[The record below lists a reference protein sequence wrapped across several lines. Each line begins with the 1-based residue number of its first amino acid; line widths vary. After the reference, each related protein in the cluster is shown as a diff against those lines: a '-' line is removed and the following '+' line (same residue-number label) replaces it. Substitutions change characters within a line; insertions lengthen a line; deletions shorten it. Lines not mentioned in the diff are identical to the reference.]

1 MRALFA
7 APAGNERSPRY
18 MEKALAAIH
27 QALQPGQQVRLDYAV
42 DDERLC
48 LALTFAPAL
57 QEVVIGPLLANYP
70 RAKIDLREDTPRD
83 ARAWHADVLLT
94 PDLFPILRHSQFE
107 DLLTHSYADP
117 IDSLLHA
124 LRPHDNVRCS
134 LELTVTPAAPAR
146 CKQAKKTVSLLE
158 REFLGR
164 HPRIAKW
171 FALKSTA
178 DRRSWSVWLV
188 SRLAAASA
196 PPDHGA
202 PLDVTT
208 GYRHERE
215 ADLQAAADKLGS
227 HLFSVRLR
235 VTAVGTDE
243 TLARTRLH
251 AIAAALGAFTRSRL
265 ATFAVRNGEEE
276 SPSFLLS
283 HEELATLWHPP
294 TIGVEPERMQ
304 VAGYTELEAPAVLP
318 AGNDDGE
325 VIVGRTAF
333 RSDDR
338 IFGLRREDRRRHVHI
353 VGRTGVGKTTLLLSQ
368 LYGDIMRGQ
377 GVGLIDP
384 HGDLADTL
392 LRLVPKHRTNDVV
405 LFDAA
410 DRDYAIAFN
419 PLACSDPNR
428 IDQVTSGA
436 VAALKKLND
445 SWGPRL
451 ENLLRNAVFAVVEQ
465 QGTLVTLLRL
475 LTDAAFRERF
485 VPGIRDDVVRAFW
498 QQEFAGWSK
507 QYRTEAVAAITNK
520 VQPFLTNTSVRAI
533 VSQTGRSLDL
543 RRVMDEGKILIV
555 NLSKGKVGEDNAA
568 LLGSFLVTA
577 LQQAAMTRADV
588 PEEDRRDFYLS
599 IDEFQNFVT
608 TSFETILS
616 EARKYRLNL
625 TVSHQY
631 LAQLNETTAA
641 AIAGNI
647 GTIIAF
653 AVGSEDAEWLA
664 RAMTVTPGQLL
675 PQDFANLPK
684 YTAYARLLLDGMPS
698 APFSMTT
705 LPPPTAAEDRTEF
718 VLQSSRRQFSRPL
731 DTVRQQIARD
741 LTIASAAERHF
752 VARELTY

>member
-1 MRALFA
+1 M
-7 APAGNERSPRY
+7 
-18 MEKALAAIH
+18 I
-27 QALQPGQQVRLDYAV
+27 
-42 DDERLC
+42 
-48 LALTFAPAL
+48 
-57 QEVVIGPLLANYP
+57 
-70 RAKIDLREDTPRD
+70 
-83 ARAWHADVLLT
+83 
-94 PDLFPILRHSQFE
+94 
-107 DLLTHSYADP
+107 
-117 IDSLLHA
+117 
-124 LRPHDNVRCS
+124 
-134 LELTVTPAAPAR
+134 
-146 CKQAKKTVSLLE
+146 
-158 REFLGR
+158 
-164 HPRIAKW
+164 
-171 FALKSTA
+171 
-178 DRRSWSVWLV
+178 
-188 SRLAAASA
+188 
-196 PPDHGA
+196 
-202 PLDVTT
+202 
-208 GYRHERE
+208 
-215 ADLQAAADKLGS
+215 
-227 HLFSVRLR
+227 
-235 VTAVGTDE
+235 
-243 TLARTRLH
+243 
-251 AIAAALGAFTRSRL
+251 
-265 ATFAVRNGEEE
+265 
-276 SPSFLLS
+276 
-283 HEELATLWHPP
+283 
-294 TIGVEPERMQ
+294 
-304 VAGYTELEAPAVLP
+304 
-318 AGNDDGE
+318 
-325 VIVGRTAF
+325 
-333 RSDDR
+333 
-338 IFGLRREDRRRHVHI
+338 
-353 VGRTGVGKTTLLLSQ
+353 
-368 LYGDIMRGQ
+368 RGQ

-410 DRDYAIAFN
+410 DREYAVAFN
-419 PLACSDPNR
+419 PLACSDPHR

-498 QQEFAGWSK
+498 QHEFAGWSK
-507 QYRTEAVAAITNK
+507 PYRTEAVAAITNK

-588 PEEDRRDFYLS
+588 PEEDRRDFYLY

-631 LAQLNETTAA
+631 LAQLNEATAA

-653 AVGSEDAEWLA
+653 AVGSEDADWLA

-675 PQDFANLPK
+675 PQDLTNLPR
-684 YTAYARLLLDGMPS
+684 YTAYARLLLDGVSS
-698 APFSMTT
+698 APFSMIT
-705 LPPPTAAEDRTEF
+705 LPPPTMTEDRTEF

-731 DTVRQQIARD
+731 DIVRQQLARD
-741 LTIASAAERHF
+741 LTMLSAAEQRL
-752 VARELTY
+752 VAREL